1 MEPIF
6 KTIIPPVTKTAPLQ
20 ATTPSIGMFFSK
32 LFVYRNKLH
41 FAHLSTNSYAEHKAL
56 NEAYDAMLPLMDT
69 LMESVQGIYG
79 IQKIKEVPCDDYP
92 STVALLEKMYSCIDE
107 YRFLFKESWIQSS
120 LDLFQEL
127 FASTLYKLK
136 FLK

>member
-1 MEPIF
+1 MDQ
-6 KTIIPPVTKTAPLQ
+6 PLFRDLMKKPKE
-20 ATTPSIGMFFSK
+20 TSSSIGMFFSK
-32 LFVYRNKLH
+32 LFVYRDKLH
-41 FAHLSTNSYAEHKAL
+41 FAHLATTSYSEHMAL
-56 NEAYDAMLPLMDT
+56 NSAYDDMLGLIDG
-69 LMESVQGIYG
+69 LIESVQGIYG
-79 IQKIKEVPCDDYP
+79 IQKITQVPCDDYP

-107 YRFLFKESWIQSS
+107 YRPLFKESWIQSS

>member
-6 KTIIPPVTKTAPLQ
+6 KNLMPANKQRPTA
-20 ATTPSIGMFFSK
+20 TSPSIGMFFSK
-32 LFVYRNKLH
+32 LFVYRDKLH

-69 LMESVQGIYG
+69 LVESVQGIYG
-79 IQKIKEVPCDDYP
+79 IQKITQVPCDDYP
-92 STVALLEKMYSCIDE
+92 STVALLEKMYSCVDE
-107 YRFLFKESWIQSS
+107 YRPLFKETWIQSS

>member
-6 KTIIPPVTKTAPLQ
+6 KNLMPASKQMSP
-20 ATTPSIGMFFSK
+20 ATSPSIGMFFSK
-32 LFVYRNKLH
+32 LFAYRDKLH
-41 FAHLSTNSYAEHKAL
+41 FAHLATTSYSEHMAL
-56 NEAYDAMLPLMDT
+56 NSAYDDMLGLIDG
-69 LMESVQGIYG
+69 LIESVQGIYG
-79 IQKIKEVPCDDYP
+79 IQKITQVPCDDYP

-107 YRFLFKESWIQSS
+107 YRPLFKESWIQSS